1 MRKGGAI
8 CQAVSVNRKRAA
20 VQAAALCLVLL
31 GSPRAHSQSA
41 QDVETAAAQT
51 IRRHDIQADLPKDVE
66 IKEDWTFKFPDFD
79 AVTWILWCSILLGVV
94 FVLYPLGDQLFR
106 GRWRRPEDWD
116 GQIGQAGSA
125 AQRSTLEFA
134 SANAEELAQQGRYRE
149 AIHLLLL
156 HALNEMRRRLKAQF
170 ADSLTSREI
179 LRGANLAPAGG
190 AALQD
195 MIGRVEKS
203 YFGEYP
209 AAAEDYTACRAS
221 FDTFVHHLNASRN
234 Q

>member
-1 MRKGGAI
+1 
-8 CQAVSVNRKRAA
+8 VSAKRKRAA
-20 VQAAALCLVLL
+20 IQAAALCLALL
-31 GSPRAHSQSA
+31 DSPSAFSQSA
-41 QDVETAAAQT
+41 QDVEATAAQT
-51 IRRHDIQADLPKDVE
+51 IRRRDIQADLPKDVE
-66 IKEDWTFKFPDFD
+66 DSGGWTIRFPDID
-79 AVTWILWCSILLGVV
+79 AATWALWCSILLGVL
-94 FVLYPLGDQLFR
+94 FVLYPLRDQLLL

-116 GQIGQAGSA
+116 GQAGEAGSA
-125 AQRSTLEFA
+125 NQHSPLAFA

-156 HALNEMRRRLKAQF
+156 HALNEMRQRLKAQF

-179 LRGANLAPAGG
+179 LRAANLASAGG

-209 AAAEDYTACRAS
+209 VAAEDYTACRAS
-221 FDTFVHHLNASRN
+221 FDTFVLHLNVGRS